1 MARDENGRAT
11 WMMQFKEDYEYV
23 DDGNAKC
30 NANDMIVDGNTHTT
44 TRELKTKPLGTSP
57 SIKKSNDTKKPA
69 KMKIKKS
76 IKRSRST
83 EKHGQLLNTYS
94 ELNTCSVELH
104 ITECKT
110 SGFCSDPILLKK
122 DMMRNLVHDL

>member
-94 ELNTCSVELH
+94 ELNTFLLSF
-104 ITECKT
+104 T
-110 SGFCSDPILLKK
+110 SLNVKHQGFVVIPYC
-122 DMMRNLVHDL
+122 

>member
-1 MARDENGRAT
+1 
-11 WMMQFKEDYEYV
+11 
-23 DDGNAKC
+23 
-30 NANDMIVDGNTHTT
+30 
-44 TRELKTKPLGTSP
+44 
-57 SIKKSNDTKKPA
+57 
-69 KMKIKKS
+69 MKIKKS

-122 DMMRNLVHDL
+122 DTISSIENLCPHCNGVNISTGREYFSDTQQDGNIVLTDKFRRNSALKSWCPHIMMLT